1 MATNG
6 RNKGAAFERD
16 IAKMLDDELG
26 IQFKRDLEQYREGG
40 HGDLI
45 PSDPAFAFTL
55 ELKRYADGPIG
66 GQKAWWAQ
74 TCVAARR
81 EGKIPALIYRYDR
94 KPIRCVVPM
103 NCVWV
108 RCAVPIHWHDGHV
121 VEMDFEAF
129 CYLVREIM

>member
-1 MATNG
+1 MVTNG

-45 PSDPAFAFTL
+45 PSDPAFPFTL

-81 EGKIPALIYRYDR
+81 EGKYPALIYKYDR
-94 KPIRCVVPM
+94 KPIRCVAPM
-103 NCVWV
+103 DPN
-108 RCAVPIHWHDGHV
+108 HWQDDGHV
-121 VEMDFEAF
+121 IEMDFEAF
-129 CYLVREIM
+129 CYLAREEMI

>member
-16 IAKMLDDELG
+16 IAKMLHDELG
-26 IQFKRDLEQYREGG
+26 ISFKRDLEQYREGG

-45 PSDPAFAFTL
+45 PSDPEFPFTL

-66 GQKAWWAQ
+66 GQKAWWSQ

-81 EGKIPALIYRYDR
+81 EDKYPALIYRYDR
-94 KPIRCVVPM
+94 QPIRCVVPM
-103 NCVWV
+103 
-108 RCAVPIHWHDGHV
+108 APHHWADDGYV
-121 VEMDFEAF
+121 VEMEFDAF
-129 CYLVREIM
+129 CYLVRETMA